1 MHRRAVVVAA
11 VGLTAGC
18 VDAVMPKS
26 PQPREAE
33 RLAADGINDVR
44 AEAGVE
50 RLPVAATLREAARE
64 HARDMSE
71 RDFYDHV
78 NPDGEAPEDRV
89 ACGAA
94 ENIHRGEIGPLET
107 QDEET
112 WYTREPAEMAG
123 YLVRGWRL
131 SEPHRQNMTQPDY
144 RQLGVGIYVG
154 SDNEFFASAMFC

>member
-1 MHRRAVVVAA
+1 MLRRSLLVGVAA
-11 VGLTAGC
+11 LSAGC
-18 VDAVMPKS
+18 VDAVTPTS

-33 RLAADGINDVR
+33 RLAAERINDAR
-44 AEAGVE
+44 ADADVGT
-50 RLPVAATLREAARE
+50 LPVAESLREAARA

-94 ENIHRGEIGPLET
+94 ENIHRGEIAPMET
-107 QDEET
+107 QDGET
-112 WYTREPAEMAG
+112 WYVREPDDMAG
-123 YLVRGWRL
+123 YLVRGWTL

-154 SDNEFFASAMFC
+154 GDNEFFASAMFC